1 MMRRRRPRWFLRMAL
16 IRKDIPTRDR
26 LIFALD
32 VDTAGAARRLVERLG
47 DAIQFYK
54 IGLELCMSGGY
65 FELLDWLVA
74 RDKRVFVDLKFFDVP
89 ATVAA
94 AVRQLVNRGV

>member
-1 MMRRRRPRWFLRMAL
+1 M
-16 IRKDIPTRDR
+16 IPKNIDNRDR

-32 VDTAGAARRLVERLG
+32 VPDTGSAKTLVNTLG
-47 DAIQFYK
+47 DAVKFYK

-65 FELLDWLVA
+65 FELLDWLA
-74 RDKRVFVDLKFFDVP
+74 AQDKKIFVDLKFFDVP

-94 AVRQLVNRGV
+94 AV